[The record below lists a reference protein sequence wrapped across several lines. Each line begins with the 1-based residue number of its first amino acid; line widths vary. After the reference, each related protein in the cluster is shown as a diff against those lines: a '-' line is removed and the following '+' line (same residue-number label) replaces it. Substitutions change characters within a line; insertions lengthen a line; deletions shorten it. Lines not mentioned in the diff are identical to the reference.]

1 MNNLRGWIAG
11 LLARLA
17 YAIAPTADKRAIEE
31 WTDESGVYEAVEAA
45 LADLRLRDAVWRRL
59 HAEHADDAAGK
70 VKH

>member
-1 MNNLRGWIAG
+1 MNTIRGWIAG

-17 YAIAPTADKRAIEE
+17 YAIAPTADKRAI
-31 WTDESGVYEAVEAA
+31 DKEAVETSVYDMVQSE
-45 LADLRLRDAVWRRL
+45 LLELHLRDQAWALL